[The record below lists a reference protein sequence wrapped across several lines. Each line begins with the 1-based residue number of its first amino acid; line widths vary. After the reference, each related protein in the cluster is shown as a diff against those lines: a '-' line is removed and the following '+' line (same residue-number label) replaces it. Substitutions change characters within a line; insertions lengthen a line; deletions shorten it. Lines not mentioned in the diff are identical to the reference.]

1 MKRSNIKVI
10 AVATVAIVIVLLFSY
25 AYVGNDDGDD
35 FLSGE
40 VYIIH
45 TNDTHG
51 TMTRTSGSQG

>member
-1 MKRSNIKVI
+1 MT
-10 AVATVAIVIVLLFSY
+10 AVAIVIVLLFSY

-35 FLSGE
+35 SLSGE

-51 TMTRTSGSQG
+51 FFEGCTHQQCADDGMGL